1 MKKEVTD
8 KKKEAF
14 EIAYQHYMNERKKRL
29 LILLAASI
37 AFTIICFGYMY
48 TRNATYSYFA
58 MVIMLPVVFKWMK
71 TSRDARNYALK
82 RKRRGG
88 S

>member
-29 LILLAASI
+29 LVFLAMSVL
-37 AFTIICFGYMY
+37 FTFVSWAYMY
-48 TRNATYSYFA
+48 TRNATYSYFS
-58 MVIMLPVVFKWMK
+58 MVIMLPIMFKWMK